1 MKCRNFIALGLV
13 ACCLIG
19 CGQKTDDT
27 KGEDAKPAE
36 PSVATETEAS
46 MEADNTD
53 SNEIAAVE
61 GFCDYVTSIDNL
73 EIPEG
78 TRIVALGEASHGNS
92 EFQQLKTEVFKI
104 LLKL

>member
-1 MKCRNFIALGLV
+1 MKSRNFVALGLV

-27 KGEDAKPAE
+27 KGDYAKPAE

-53 SNEIAAVE
+53 SNEIAVIE
-61 GFCDYVTSIDNL
+61 GFGDYSINNDQKGK
-73 EIPEG
+73 EM
-78 TRIVALGEASHGNS
+78 
-92 EFQQLKTEVFKI
+92 
-104 LLKL
+104 